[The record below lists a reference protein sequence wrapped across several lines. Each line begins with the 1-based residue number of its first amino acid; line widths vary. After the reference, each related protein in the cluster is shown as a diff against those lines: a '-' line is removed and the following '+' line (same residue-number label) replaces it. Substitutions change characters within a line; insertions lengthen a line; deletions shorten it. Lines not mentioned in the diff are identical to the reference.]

1 MENLLLNS
9 SGLVVPRFIPLF
21 AATQKK
27 STRSLAPS
35 SSKSRNARESN
46 SANRV
51 LLFGSIRELALYRAE
66 VLSNR
71 GFTVVTPRNKQEAK
85 DAIRNGQF
93 DIAVLTYTLSSDTVQ
108 ELAQLLREYC
118 PTCPLVA
125 ITASGKDDPV
135 IQPDAT
141 VIADEGPV
149 ALVAALRRLLRRQ

>member
-1 MENLLLNS
+1 M
-9 SGLVVPRFIPLF
+9 
-21 AATQKK
+21 
-27 STRSLAPS
+27 
-35 SSKSRNARESN
+35 
-46 SANRV
+46 
-51 LLFGSIRELALYRAE
+51 ALYRAE